1 MSTVSL
7 SSPGRRVT
15 KEGISL
21 GALSCGR
28 GPGNV
33 VHNWADEED
42 TRLFKNGQSRKVRKE
57 GGGGRQ
63 TERERE
69 RDIHRITMIDLSY

>member
-57 GGGGRQ
+57 GGEADKQR
-63 TERERE
+63 ERERE
-69 RDIHRITMIDLSY
+69 IFTESQ